1 MTILLELPPLF
12 KATVIKRPSK
22 KIKSPFVADIQL
34 DKDSSIALGHT
45 PSLGCC
51 GLADQD
57 SNVWVRHLDSP
68 NTKCDYQIMLSEL
81 TTKKK
86 KILVGIA
93 PKMAEQIALQALKSN
108 LVSNLY
114 VDIIESEKKYLNSRF
129 DFCGTTKNGKSFIC
143 EVKNVPLAD
152 YVDVCKKERKKM
164 SFSHLPYNQKIAY
177 FPDGYRKKKADP
189 VSPRATKHVQELAQL
204 KKEDPHLR
212 TILLFVI
219 QREDVCS
226 FQPSRLDHT
235 YLEAV
240 RNAVKDGVE
249 LKTLQIVWKKNKAH
263 FLRNDLPINLYD

>member
-1 MTILLELPPLF
+1 MTILLELPPLS
-12 KATVIKRPSK
+12 KATIIKRPSS

-34 DKDSSIALGHT
+34 DNNSELALGHT

-51 GLADQD
+51 GLSDKG
-57 SNVWVRHLDSP
+57 STVWVRTLDSP

-81 TTKKK
+81 KTKQK
-86 KILVGIA
+86 KIIVGIA
-93 PKMAEQIALQALKSN
+93 PKMAEKIALQALKLDLISN
-108 LVSNLY
+108 LHTHT
-114 VDIIESEKKYLNSRF
+114 IESEKKYLNSRF
-129 DFCGTTKNGKSFIC
+129 DFCGVTKEGQSFIC

-152 YVDVCKKERKKM
+152 YADVCKKDRKKL
-164 SFSHLPYNQKIAY
+164 SFSHLSVNQKIAY

-204 KKEDPHLR
+204 KREDPNLR

-226 FQPSRLDHT
+226 FQPSRLDPT

-240 RNAVKDGVE
+240 RKAVKDGIE
-249 LKTLQIVWKKNKAH
+249 IKTLQIVWKKNKAH
-263 FLRNDLPINLYD
+263 FLRNDLPVNLYD

>member
-1 MTILLELPPLF
+1 MTVLLELPQLF
-12 KATVIKRPSK
+12 RALVVKRPSS
-22 KIKSPFVADIQL
+22 KIKSPFVADIKL
-34 DKDSSIALGHT
+34 SNNSEIHLGHT

-51 GLADQD
+51 GLADQG
-57 SNVWVRHLDSP
+57 SHVWVRVLDSK

-81 TTKKK
+81 ETKKK

-93 PKMAEQIALQALKSN
+93 PKMAEQISLRALKLN
-108 LVSNLY
+108 LVSNLQ
-114 VDIIESEKKYLNSRF
+114 VLTIESEKKYLNSRF
-129 DFCGTTKNGKSFIC
+129 DFCGTTTDGKSFIC

-152 YVDVCKKERKKM
+152 YADVCKKDRKKM
-164 SFSHLPYNQKIAY
+164 SFSHLSYKKKIAY
-177 FPDGYRKKKADP
+177 FPDGYRKKKTDP

-204 KKEDPHLR
+204 KREDPDLR

-226 FQPSRLDHT
+226 FQPSRLDPT

-249 LKTLQIVWKKNKAH
+249 IKTLQIVWKKNKAH